1 MLGTT
6 NSSFYKSDIT
16 VKQLTELKGSFGH
29 FTSHMFSAL
38 GNYVVGP
45 QSILE
50 TMLEKDNNAF
60 AAVERKDDDFVYPTK
75 DTPDLPRSMTTPVP
89 AVTCSTNLASMNRPQ
104 AYS

>member
-1 MLGTT
+1 M
-6 NSSFYKSDIT
+6 
-16 VKQLTELKGSFGH
+16 TELKGSFGH

-38 GNYVVGP
+38 GNYVAGP

-50 TMLEKDNNAF
+50 TMFEKDNNSNTFGAI
-60 AAVERKDDDFVYPTK
+60 ERKDDDFVYPTK

-89 AVTCSTNLASMNRPQ
+89 AVTCSANLASMNRPP